1 MGSRRQ
7 GGKESSRWRLARLR
21 TSEKIVSALGKYGI
35 GLLVGSP
42 ASIGNILKDG
52 LSPIPASIEIWVL
65 VAPIFRGTQQ
75 LFTPPRNFEVLERI
89 LGGFERF

>member
-1 MGSRRQ
+1 MRAELRDREAFGSYIVGFYRYP
-7 GGKESSRWRLARLR
+7 EVR
-21 TSEKIVSALGKYGI
+21 TCQKIVSALGKYGI

-65 VAPIFRGTQQ
+65 VAPNFRGTQ
-75 LFTPPRNFEVLERI
+75 LL
-89 LGGFERF
+89 